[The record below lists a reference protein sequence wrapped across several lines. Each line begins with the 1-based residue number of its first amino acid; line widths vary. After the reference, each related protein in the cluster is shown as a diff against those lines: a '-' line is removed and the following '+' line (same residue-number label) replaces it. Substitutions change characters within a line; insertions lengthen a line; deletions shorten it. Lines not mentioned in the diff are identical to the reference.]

1 MKVRGT
7 GKLPDK
13 VEMQMA
19 PMIDVVFQL
28 LIFFMLTF
36 KIIAPEGDF
45 NINMPIG
52 TATDNDPEIFSDI
65 NVHLVVGP
73 GGSLERVMFGPRN
86 LGGGEQVFRRLNNEI
101 LKMIGRPGNPMSKDI
116 EVEIKADFT
125 LHYEYTVKAI
135 AACTGRLD
143 SRGQMIRY
151 IEKIKFAPPQ
161 RPGS

>member
-1 MKVRGT
+1 MKIRGT
-7 GKLPDK
+7 GKIPDK

-52 TATDNDPEIFSDI
+52 TPTQEEQTILPDI
-65 NVHLVVGP
+65 KVHLVAGP
-73 GGSLERVMFGPRN
+73 GGSLERVMLGRRN
-86 LGGGEQVFRRLNNEI
+86 LGSDVQAFRRLNNEI
-101 LKMIGRPGNPMSKDI
+101 LKIIGKPGNPLNKDI
-116 EVEIKADFT
+116 EVEIKADFS
-125 LHYEYTVKAI
+125 LHYNYTVQAI

-143 SRGQMIRY
+143 SKGQMIRY